1 MTAPR
6 KRRKRDEWER
16 LLAELRS
23 SGQGP
28 VEFARAKGIAL
39 STLHTWMRR
48 TAEPRTKSRGGE
60 RGLFAEVRV
69 VGPRVAGR
77 PVEVVVSSR
86 CSVRMDFDPNLLRE
100 VLKVV
105 ASC

>member
-1 MTAPR
+1 M
-6 KRRKRDEWER
+6 
-16 LLAELRS
+16 AELRS
-23 SGQGP
+23 SGQKP

-48 TAEPRTKSRGGE
+48 TEEPKAKPRGSD

-69 VGPRVAGR
+69 VTPRVAGR
-77 PVEVVVSSR
+77 RVEIVVSSG
-86 CSVRMDFDPNLLRE
+86 CSVRMDFDPHLLRE